1 MKKIVFGALMAASLA
16 IVPPV
21 LAQAQPQPA
30 ARPTPEQMK
39 QMQEAMARQMQMM
52 SVMFDLRKSRL
63 GFEETVNAIR
73 AGAQK
78 RGWKLGETQDMGA
91 AMKQAGAREARRMK
105 VIPLCPAGADEK
117 VAKAG
122 GGKTPPLPCR
132 ATVFDGQD
140 GKVYVMRM
148 NLSNV
153 AKTLQGELAKAMAE
167 AGAEEEALYKD
178 FLE

>member
-1 MKKIVFGALMAASLA
+1 MKQFLIGALVSASLVIA
-16 IVPPV
+16 APA
-21 LAQAQPQPA
+21 LAQGPAQPTA
-30 ARPTPEQMK
+30 KPTPEQMK

-52 SVMFDLRKSRL
+52 SVMYDLRKSRL
-63 GFEETVNAIR
+63 GFDETVNAIR

-91 AMKQAGAREARRMK
+91 AMKQAGIKEAKRMK
-105 VIPLCPAGADEK
+105 VVHLCPVGADEK

-140 GKVYVMRM
+140 GKTYVMRM
-148 NLSNV
+148 NLANV
-153 AKTLQGELAKAMAE
+153 AKVMQGDLAKVMAE
-167 AGAEEEALYKD
+167 VGAEEDALYRD
-178 FLE
+178 ILE

>member
-1 MKKIVFGALMAASLA
+1 MKKLLSGALLSLSLA
-16 IVPPV
+16 VAAPT
-21 LAQAQPQPA
+21 LAQGQVQAPA
-30 ARPTPEQMK
+30 KPTPEQMK
-39 QMQEAMARQMQMM
+39 QMQEAMVRQMQMM
-52 SVMFDLRKSRL
+52 SVMYDLRKSRL
-63 GFEETVNAIR
+63 GFEETVAAIR

-91 AMKQAGAREARRMK
+91 AMQQAGAKDAKRMK
-105 VIPLCPAGADEK
+105 VVFLCPVGADEK

-140 GKVYVMRM
+140 GKTYVMRM
-148 NLSNV
+148 NLSNL
-153 AKTLQGELAKAMAE
+153 AKAMQGDLAKAMAE
-167 AGAEEEALYKD
+167 VGAEEDALYKD